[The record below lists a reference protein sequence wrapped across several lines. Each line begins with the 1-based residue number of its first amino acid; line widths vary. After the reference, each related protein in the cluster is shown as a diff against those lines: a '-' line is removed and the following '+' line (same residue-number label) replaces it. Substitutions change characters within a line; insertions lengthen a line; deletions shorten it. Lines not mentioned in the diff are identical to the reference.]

1 MCGIFFY
8 KGMKFTDE
16 MLYRFLLENQHR
28 GPDNSKYERLDD
40 MFFGFNRLC
49 INGLNELGDQ
59 PFKLKGCHLICN
71 GEIYNFRDLIKKYGF
86 EEEYQSGSDCEII
99 IHLYKKLGMDAMLKE
114 LDGVFAFVLF
124 DEESKDLF
132 VARDPLGIRSL
143 YWCEG
148 LDGNECAVASEMKSL
163 VDIGKCSQFP
173 SGHYWQSGMGLVSY
187 YSFDYVI
194 NEGIEEN
201 EVLTQ
206 MRELFEKAVEKRLMS
221 ERKVACLLSGG
232 LDSTL
237 VTSIVCRK
245 IGAENLNTYSIG
257 LKGSV
262 DLEYAQKAA
271 DYFGT
276 NHTNIE
282 LSEEEFLGAI
292 DKTIKQIESWDTT
305 SVRASVGNYLVSLY
319 IKEHSDDCVIFC
331 GDVSD
336 EMFASYRGFMSAP
349 DDEALIK
356 SNVEMLKNIRYYDVL
371 RSDKSISGAGLE
383 ARVPFGDLNFL
394 NFVMSLPA
402 KYKKFNHEHMEKYYL
417 RKAFDGYLPNELLW
431 RRKEAF
437 SDGVS
442 SLKRSWFEIIRE
454 YVDSKMS
461 DEEYNEELDFYY
473 REFIL
478 RRGLSDTEY
487 HNLPYDKESMFYR
500 VIFNKYYGY
509 DNDDTVPYYWRH
521 PFSTIKDPSARLLDT
536 Y

>member
-8 KGMKFTDE
+8 KGQRFSNET
-16 MLYRFLLENQHR
+16 LFQFLLENKHR
-28 GPDNSKYERLDD
+28 GPDNSKYVGVDD
-40 MFFGFNRLC
+40 MFFGFNRLR

-59 PFKLKGCHLICN
+59 PFDLKGCRLICN

-86 EEEYQSGSDCEII
+86 EGDYHSGSDCEII
-99 IHLYKKLGMDAMLKE
+99 IHLYKKLGMESMLKE
-114 LDGVFAFVLF
+114 LDGVFAFVLYDGES
-124 DEESKDLF
+124 DELY

-148 LDGNECAVASEMKSL
+148 LEGGELGLASEMKSL
-163 VDIGKCSQFP
+163 VEIGRCSQFP
-173 SGHYWQSGMGLVSY
+173 SGHYWQKGVGLVTY

-194 NEGIEEN
+194 DEEIGEE
-201 EVLTQ
+201 EVLSR
-206 MRELFEKAVEKRLMS
+206 MRELFESGVEKRLMS

-262 DLEYAQKAA
+262 DLKYARMAA

-319 IKEHSDDCVIFC
+319 IKENSDDCVIFC

-349 DDEALIK
+349 DDEALIR

-371 RSDKSISGAGLE
+371 RSDKSISGASLE
-383 ARVPFGDLNFL
+383 ARVPFGDLKFL

-402 KYKKFNHEHMEKYYL
+402 KYKRFNHEHMEKYYL
-417 RKAFDGYLPNELLW
+417 RKAFDGYLPDELLW

-461 DEEYNEELDFYY
+461 DEEYEE
-473 REFIL
+473 
-478 RRGLSDTEY
+478 SVKEY
-487 HNLPYDKESMFYR
+487 EYNQPYDKESLFYR
-500 VIFNKYYGY
+500 RIFDKYYGG
-509 DNDDTVPYYWRH
+509 NESTIPYYWRH
-521 PFSTIKDPSARLLDT
+521 PFSMIKDPSARLLDT

>member
-8 KGMKFTDE
+8 KGQRFENKELFQ
-16 MLYRFLLENQHR
+16 FLLENQHR
-28 GPDNSKYERLDD
+28 GPDNSKYVKVDD
-40 MFFGFNRLC
+40 MFFGFNRLR
-49 INGLNELGDQ
+49 INGLNKLGDQ
-59 PFKLKGCHLICN
+59 PFHLKGCSLICN
-71 GEIYNFRDLIKKYGF
+71 GEIYNFRDLIVKYGF
-86 EEEYQSGSDCEII
+86 EGEYHSGSDCEVI
-99 IHLYKKLGMDAMLKE
+99 IHLYKKLGIEGMLKE
-114 LDGVFAFVLF
+114 LDGVFSFVLY
-124 DEESKDLF
+124 DEDSDELY

-148 LDGNECAVASEMKSL
+148 LEDGELGFASEMKSL
-163 VDIGKCSQFP
+163 VKVGTCSQFP
-173 SGHYWQSGMGLVSY
+173 SGHYWQRGIGFVTY
-187 YSFDYVI
+187 YSFEYVI
-194 NEGIEEN
+194 DEEIGEE
-201 EVLTQ
+201 EVLSR
-206 MRELFEKAVEKRLMS
+206 MRELFESGVGKRLMS

-237 VTSIVCRK
+237 VTSIVCKK

-262 DLEYAQKAA
+262 DLKYALMAA

-292 DKTIKQIESWDTT
+292 DKTVKQIESWDTT

-349 DDEALIK
+349 DDEALIR

-383 ARVPFGDLNFL
+383 ARVPFGDLKFL

-417 RKAFDGYLPNELLW
+417 RKAFDGYLPDELLW

-454 YVDSKMS
+454 YVDSKIS
-461 DEEYNEELDFYY
+461 DEEYEEG
-473 REFIL
+473 IK
-478 RRGLSDTEY
+478 EY
-487 HNLPYDKESMFYR
+487 EYNQPYDKESLFYR
-500 VIFNKYYGY
+500 RIFDKYYGG
-509 DNDDTVPYYWRH
+509 NERTIPYYWRH